1 MQSGR
6 STTRNRQFTLGH
18 GYGSFEV
25 NEHGIGLAVIVQGTC
40 SGSIIWDWNISPEV
54 APQAGRVWP
63 VDLDETATQD
73 GKARKAP
80 FGRKGN
86 HVEHD

>member
-1 MQSGR
+1 MG
-6 STTRNRQFTLGH
+6 
-18 GYGSFEV
+18 
-25 NEHGIGLAVIVQGTC
+25 
-40 SGSIIWDWNISPEV
+40 
-54 APQAGRVWP
+54 
-63 VDLDETATQD
+63 DLDETATQD